1 MVHCVTPSWASWP
14 AQACQCSVL
23 CAGTTPEVPEV
34 PVAGADAADP
44 APVPVVADAGGAA
57 DAVDPDD
64 DEVLA
69 EQALTPRSAAEI
81 RMATGQLV
89 RPELSS
95 VPRRPVT
102 REIDM
107 YLILPDLTR
116 YPGPS
121 SDAPSATGNDQDA
134 AVRR

>member
-1 MVHCVTPSWASWP
+1 M
-14 AQACQCSVL
+14 
-23 CAGTTPEVPEV
+23 
-34 PVAGADAADP
+34 
-44 APVPVVADAGGAA
+44 ADAGGAA

-89 RPELSS
+89 RPELSFA
-95 VPRRPVT
+95 PRRPVT
-102 REIDM
+102 CEIDM
-107 YLILPDLTR
+107 YLILPDLVR

-121 SDAPSATGNDQDA
+121 PDAPSATGNDQDA
-134 AVRR
+134 DALRWRSSRALRYSETTMFVSSSTEVSLLYLSKVILPPCSKFTRSQTGNTWP

>member
-1 MVHCVTPSWASWP
+1 MTGTLSVVHCVTPSWASWP

-23 CAGTTPEVPEV
+23 CAGTTGP
-34 PVAGADAADP
+34 ATADP

-81 RMATGQLV
+81 AMATDQLV

-102 REIDM
+102 RDLDM
-107 YLILPDLTR
+107 YLILPDLIR
-116 YPGPS
+116 CRGS
-121 SDAPSATGNDQDA
+121 VA
-134 AVRR
+134 